1 MLQARS
7 TLCQDYVWI
16 DCFFYGFYLKKD
28 HLLSFQLPK
37 PIPVAEMV
45 HSRNMKMPCSNMKRA
60 NTTRQHLECKVTE
73 DEQGI
78 TVHEIPEMI
87 DAEEAEHGQ
96 IKPFMVDLNDDT
108 KPSVM
113 VDYVISTGIS
123 GVQYVMKTLSEVW
136 NKME

>member
-1 MLQARS
+1 
-7 TLCQDYVWI
+7 
-16 DCFFYGFYLKKD
+16 
-28 HLLSFQLPK
+28 
-37 PIPVAEMV
+37 
-45 HSRNMKMPCSNMKRA
+45 MKRA